1 MHPARGRIGVA
12 GATGFGLSGPSFGWG
27 NDPGSGVHW
36 GASPYAGDDDDDDD
50 DDEWENPYDW
60 LYNLTEDINEL
71 IRERNILEKKY
82 DILLKNG
89 ITDAG
94 ELYRNMRE

>member
-12 GATGFGLSGPSFGWG
+12 GATGFGLSGPNFGFG
-27 NDPGSGVHW
+27 NPDVSGPHW
-36 GASPYAGDDDDDDD
+36 GASPYAGGDDDDDD